1 MAWTDWLTADLSP
14 ERLLTLEL
22 QRRYAGRL
30 TLDQAR
36 ALAIDLAELATRQEA
51 ALAAAV
57 ARIASLERELEQ
69 GHGKN
74 PVLKLSQGLK

>member
-1 MAWTDWLTADLSP
+1 MPWSDWLSADLAP
-14 ERLLTLEL
+14 EQLLTLEL
-22 QRRYAGRL
+22 QRRHAGGL

-57 ARIASLERELEQ
+57 ARIAALERELERE
-69 GHGKN
+69 HEKA
-74 PVLKLSQGLK
+74 PD

>member
-1 MAWTDWLTADLSP
+1 MAWPDGRSADLAP
-14 ERLLTLEL
+14 EQLLTLEL
-22 QRRYAGRL
+22 QRRYAGGL

-57 ARIASLERELEQ
+57 ARIAALERELERK
-69 GHGKN
+69 HGKA
-74 PVLKLSQGLK
+74 PE

>member
-1 MAWTDWLTADLSP
+1 MPWSDWLSADLSP
-14 ERLLTLEL
+14 ERLLTLEI

-57 ARIASLERELEQ
+57 ARISALERELER
-69 GHGKN
+69 GHGKA
-74 PVLKLSQGLK
+74 PE

>member
-1 MAWTDWLTADLSP
+1 LISRPRPMPWSDWLSADLAP
-14 ERLLTLEL
+14 EQLLTLEL
-22 QRRYAGRL
+22 QRRYAGGL

-57 ARIASLERELEQ
+57 ARIAALERELERE
-69 GHGKN
+69 HEKA
-74 PVLKLSQGLK
+74 PD

>member
-1 MAWTDWLTADLSP
+1 MAWPDWLSADLSP

-22 QRRYAGRL
+22 QRRDARTL
-30 TLDQAR
+30 TEDQAR

-57 ARIASLERELEQ
+57 VRIAALERELER
-69 GHGKN
+69 GHGKA
-74 PVLKLSQGLK
+74 PE

>member
-1 MAWTDWLTADLSP
+1 MPWSDWLSADLAP
-14 ERLLTLEL
+14 EQLLFLEL
-22 QRRYAGRL
+22 QRRYARTL

-57 ARIASLERELEQ
+57 ARIASLERELERK
-69 GHGKN
+69 HGKA
-74 PVLKLSQGLK
+74 PE

>member
-1 MAWTDWLTADLSP
+1 MAWPDWLSADLAP
-14 ERLLTLEL
+14 EQLLTLEL
-22 QRRYAGRL
+22 QRRYAGGL

-57 ARIASLERELEQ
+57 ARIAALERELERE
-69 GHGKN
+69 HEKA
-74 PVLKLSQGLK
+74 PD

>member
-1 MAWTDWLTADLSP
+1 MPWSDWLSADLAP
-14 ERLLTLEL
+14 EQLLTLEL
-22 QRRYAGRL
+22 QRRYAGGL

-57 ARIASLERELEQ
+57 ARIGALERELERR
-69 GHGKN
+69 HEKA
-74 PVLKLSQGLK
+74 PD